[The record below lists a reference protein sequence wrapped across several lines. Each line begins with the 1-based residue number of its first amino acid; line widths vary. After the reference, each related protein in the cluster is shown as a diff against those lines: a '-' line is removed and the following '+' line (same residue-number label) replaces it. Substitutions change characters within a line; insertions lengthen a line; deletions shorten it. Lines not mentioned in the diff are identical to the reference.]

1 MNSIPNIQSKVFSR
15 MSADLTKATPV
26 QEKLTLDDIEPKAL
40 YRWGQIK
47 DVLPIS
53 ESTWRRRIAERKAP
67 SPITLSTRCTL
78 WRGADVL
85 EWLKHPDKYS
95 AK

>member
-1 MNSIPNIQSKVFSR
+1 MNSTPNTQSKVFSR
-15 MSADLTKATPV
+15 MSADLTKATPT
-26 QEKLTLDDIEPKAL
+26 QEKLTLDDIDPQAL

-53 ESTWRRRIAERKAP
+53 ESTWRRRITERKAP
-67 SPITLSTRCTL
+67 SPITLSRRCTL

-85 EWLKHPDKYS
+85 EWLRHPDKYS